1 MHSTPA
7 KFSPLT
13 ALLAMPLLWAAAT
26 GIDSNGRPAPIHVVN
41 SSPKFTPQAG
51 YAGDKT
57 LLPGPYLLSPAS
69 PGHRPAAQGTLTL
82 GSSNAITFGASPPF
96 GFRAAPSGEANAR
109 REPSPARP
117 KMLPPANS
125 DIFRF
130 EAKLP
135 VLAIPLL
142 QRPTYMAPKPNL
154 D

>member
-1 MHSTPA
+1 MNSTLA
-7 KFSPLT
+7 KFSLLT
-13 ALLAMPLLWAAAT
+13 ASLVMAPFCAAAT
-26 GIDSNGRPAPIHVVN
+26 GLDSNSPPAPIHVVI
-41 SSPKFTPQAG
+41 SSPPLTPQAG

-57 LLPGPYLLSPAS
+57 LLPGPYLLSPTS

-142 QRPTYMAPKPNL
+142 QRPTYMAPKPKL